1 MNYFDGAVVN
11 EPQIAGWFAQCRGI
25 VLQVRRLE
33 VQVEYQQGRF
43 LLRLRENQFQAFSL

>member
-11 EPQIAGWFAQCRGI
+11 EPQTAGWFAQWKGI

-33 VQVEYQQGRF
+33 VQDECQQGRF
-43 LLRLRENQFQAFSL
+43 LLRLRENQFQPFLP